1 MAVPILAG
9 AATLNMS
16 VLVDSLVTD
25 VIDGLREDLHP
36 AFGVR
41 AYRLYRV
48 LRSWSG
54 AEVGD
59 GVHSDDASELRPQPL
74 VSMWDGTK
82 FVQALCGVRE
92 LGEVRCTEIS
102 LTYTE
107 AQLTGQPLTKRQEL
121 FYGIGEAHGQGSN
134 TRLFQLSGT
143 PWIDRVKDMGW
154 VMSLRRIPEGSPQW
168 LPT

>member
-1 MAVPILAG
+1 MAVPVLTG
-9 AATLNMS
+9 EATLDQS
-16 VLVDSLVTD
+16 VLVDSLVAD

-54 AEVGD
+54 KVVGE
-59 GVHSDDASELRPQPL
+59 GVHTDVAHELRPQPR
-74 VSMWDGTK
+74 VAMWNGLK
-82 FVQALCGVRE
+82 YVQASCGIRE
-92 LGEVRCTEIS
+92 LGDVMLTELS

-121 FYGIGEAHGQGSN
+121 FYALGDGNGQESEL
-134 TRLFQLSGT
+134 RLWQVTAPPF
-143 PWIDRVKDMGW
+143 IDRERDMGW
-154 VMSLRRIPEGSPQW
+154 VLHLRRIPEGSPPW